1 MFQGEKDTL
10 LVRTRTV
17 NTRKPPSKMAQAR
30 LFLGF
35 NDVPSVIMRNEEN
48 SEFHQA
54 KAYLHLHFDNLL
66 KMLDKN

>member
-1 MFQGEKDTL
+1 
-10 LVRTRTV
+10 
-17 NTRKPPSKMAQAR
+17 MAQAR